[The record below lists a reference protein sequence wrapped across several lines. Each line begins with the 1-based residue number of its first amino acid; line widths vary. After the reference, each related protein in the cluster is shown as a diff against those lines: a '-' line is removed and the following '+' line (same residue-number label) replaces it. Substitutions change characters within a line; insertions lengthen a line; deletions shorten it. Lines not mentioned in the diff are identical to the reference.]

1 LIASDTMP
9 GVSPA
14 RICGM
19 ADSYQ
24 GFQVLSTAVGYD
36 IFTVLSVE
44 SKSAGEIAHEIGTD
58 PCITEKLLNALVSTG
73 LLAKGSGKYA
83 NTPLAESFLVKGEP
97 FYQGNY
103 IGLAKTVSFG
113 TSPYDD
119 WAKIGE
125 ALETGYVQPDDH
137 GDMSRLLDKS
147 FSMTMKEVAMRG
159 EVQATAE
166 VVSGYAWFRDA
177 RELLDLGGTHGL
189 YAIAFADKN
198 PKLRATL
205 FDFPGVPALGN
216 AEEHIEGY
224 GMTGRVTIQ
233 EGDFMGG
240 DIGSGYDAVF
250 ISHVYLQEDVL
261 DSVLRR
267 IHDALNCDGRFVLK
281 NCVIPKNRKGSFVAA
296 LYDLDMCFWS
306 DEHRMQSIDEYVDL
320 IEPYGFVIEDVA
332 KIGECSYTPSAII
345 IFKKEA

>member
-1 LIASDTMP
+1 MITSDTMP
-9 GVSPA
+9 GVSPT

-24 GFQVLSTAVGYD
+24 SFQVLSTAAKHE
-36 IFTVLSVE
+36 IFTVLSE
-44 SKSAGEIAHEIGTD
+44 GSKSAEEIAHEIGTD

-73 LLAKGSGKYA
+73 LLVKDSGKYT
-83 NTPLAESFLVKGEP
+83 NTLLVETFLVKGKP

-103 IGLAKTVSFG
+103 IRLAKLISFG
-113 TSPYDD
+113 TGHYDD

-125 ALETGYVQPDDH
+125 ALERGFVQLDP
-137 GDMSRLLDKS
+137 GAIPGLFDKS
-147 FSMTMKEVAMRG
+147 FSMTMKEAAIRG

-166 VVSGYAWFRDA
+166 VVSSYAWFRDA
-177 RELLDLGGTHGL
+177 NRLLDLGGTHGL

-205 FDFPGVPALGN
+205 FDFPGVPGLGN
-216 AEEHIEGY
+216 AEEHIDRY

-233 EGDFMGG
+233 EGDFMEC
-240 DIGSGYDAVF
+240 DIGNGYDAVF
-250 ISHVYLQEDVL
+250 ISHLYLQGGML
-261 DSVLRR
+261 NSVLPNIR
-267 IHDALNCDGRFVLK
+267 DALNCDGRFILK
-281 NCVIPKNRKGSFVAA
+281 NCVIPKNRNGSFVTA

-320 IEPYGFVIEDVA
+320 IEPYGFVTEDVA
-332 KIGECSYTPSAII
+332 RIEECSYTPSAIL
-345 IFKKEA
+345 IFKKED

>member
-1 LIASDTMP
+1 MNTSDTVP
-9 GVSPA
+9 NVSPA

-24 GFQVLSTAVGYD
+24 SFQVLSTAAKHD
-36 IFTVLSVE
+36 IFTALSVE

-73 LLAKGSGKYA
+73 LLVKGSGKYT
-83 NTPLAESFLVKGEP
+83 NTLLAETFLVKGEP

-103 IGLAKTVSFG
+103 IGLAKTISFG

-125 ALETGYVQPDDH
+125 ALERGYVQPDA
-137 GDMSRLLDKS
+137 GAMSGLHDKS
-147 FSMTMKEVAMRG
+147 FSVTMKEAAMRG

-166 VVSGYAWFRDA
+166 VVSSYAWFRDA
-177 RELLDLGGTHGL
+177 KKLLDLGGTHGL

-198 PKLRATL
+198 PELEATL
-205 FDFPGVPALGN
+205 LDFPGVPALGN
-216 AEEHIEGY
+216 AQEHIDRY
-224 GMTGRVTIQ
+224 GMAGRVTIQ

-240 DIGSGYDAVF
+240 DIGNGYDAVF
-250 ISHVYLQEDVL
+250 ISHVYLQGDVL

-267 IHDALNCDGRFVLK
+267 IHDALNHDGRFVLK
-281 NCVIPKNRKGSFVAA
+281 NCVIPKNRDGSFVTA

-306 DEHRMQSIDEYVDL
+306 DEHRMQSIDEYADL

-332 KIGECSYTPSAII
+332 KIGECSYTPSAIL